1 MPAAVLCQVGGG
13 DGQAGPLHGC
23 HRSQMFLGLAPDF
36 AVEEGSKDE
45 PEGQVVVELVTLVI
59 LTANTYHHTPSCV
72 LNPLSTNRRK
82 DPMKCKVYHIFI
94 STLQKTLR
102 IIETK

>member
-13 DGQAGPLHGC
+13 DGQVGPSHGC
-23 HRSQMFLGLAPDF
+23 RRSQMFLGLAPGF
-36 AVEEGSKDE
+36 AVEEGSKNE

-59 LTANTYHHTPSCV
+59 LTANTYYHTPSCV
-72 LNPLSTNRRK
+72 LNPLSTNRHK
-82 DPMKCKVYHIFI
+82 DPMKYKVYHIFI

-102 IIETK
+102 IIEIK